1 MKNMMKILRFYP
13 SLLVLTFRTILF
25 RSLTIGIV
33 DSKPL
38 SSPTSTSTTTTS
50 TSYSPVP
57 SDLSL
62 DQVIIIHRHG
72 DRAQISRS
80 LGSNYPESLHV
91 TEKWK
96 SLLPTEATC
105 HLMRAAAVTAAD
117 LTATNISDITL
128 DGSLYSGI
136 DRHHIPYGQLTNK
149 GAQQLLTLGRRL
161 RQRYLHAFPTLFQRT
176 GQSTGNHNPSNSHS
190 LSGLM
195 PSVTPALYLR
205 SSHYCR
211 TLQSIRCLLIGLFQP
226 NAVKILKDRK
236 GDEHSHTTTSTTT
249 TTWSLTRERL
259 VALPFINTIAG
270 HLEETIY
277 PQSSTSCLAIAE
289 RKKELVSRQLL
300 RKKIR
305 GFDSIEKKVMTILG
319 YSNADEINWLIVK
332 EVLQTHLVHNIHY
345 IEGLDEKDMVKID
358 EVATFIWSV
367 MYHDQEMNRLSIGRF
382 LCELLQD
389 MESYQDRRF
398 LIYSGHD
405 STLVPILCGL
415 DVFDDVFP
423 DYASYIALEVA
434 SGRSNGVK
442 YIRLIYNDKILA
454 LPAAL
459 DRKRAQLK
467 LSPRSIDRKAGNE
480 LEKSGWARLEDF
492 TSVLSSMA
500 LTKEQY
506 KRDCELAIRRDEE
519 QKVRLKLKEELAA
532 GLPVN

>member
-1 MKNMMKILRFYP
+1 MRNKTAAAKKMKNMMKILRFYP

-300 RKKIR
+300 
-305 GFDSIEKKVMTILG
+305 
-319 YSNADEINWLIVK
+319 
-332 EVLQTHLVHNIHY
+332 H
-345 IEGLDEKDMVKID
+345 
-358 EVATFIWSV
+358 
-367 MYHDQEMNRLSIGRF
+367 
-382 LCELLQD
+382 
-389 MESYQDRRF
+389 
-398 LIYSGHD
+398 
-405 STLVPILCGL
+405 
-415 DVFDDVFP
+415 VFP